1 MQARG
6 NAATI
11 SSMKPGFLALCLLSG
26 LPAQA
31 ARYAPP
37 AVDRSWTDLGGSAWK
52 FTGSNSLTG
61 AEAIG
66 YNDASWAPV
75 KVPHTWN
82 TKADRTTYSNAWYRV
97 HFQSPGADTAG
108 GKRYYLHFEGAN
120 ANAEAYLNGTL
131 LGKHVGGYTAFI
143 FDATAARKDGDNV
156 LAVKVDNATHP
167 GLPSNGNGWVHYG
180 GLIRRVRI
188 LTTDRYAIDPAH
200 FASPG
205 VYISQSKVG
214 AASAGFSV
222 RTMLRNAS
230 GAAKTFAIKLSICD
244 SADEIVA
251 TLRDSLAVPAG
262 SDTALV
268 LAGSLANPRLW
279 SLGSPYLYRFYAE
292 LWVDGS
298 VRDMVAQR
306 TGFRSYSLSA
316 NAFVINGTQQ
326 LLRGAGMHA
335 ENETARNALDS
346 LAIRK
351 QFAVARDMGMNYLRL
366 VHYPHAPAAYSLADE
381 WGIGIS
387 AENGLYQNSADV
399 GSPERDDNT
408 REMVMQNF
416 NHPSILWWGAG
427 NEDYFNANIVRFGKV
442 IKAADS
448 TRPVFYASSGQNPSG
463 GVDLVFQ
470 NIYPGWYSG
479 AIKDFPGSNHWISES
494 GAGGVVT
501 THQAYKAVKFTVGS
515 FEPEEYE
522 SLVLEHKF
530 QYLFDT
536 KPADV
541 PLYSH
546 WVLFDM
552 GDSKYKGL
560 NSKGLLTAAGFPKDP
575 YYLWRAKARPDD
587 PLIRICGKHW
597 YVRADSRDIKV
608 YSNRPSVSLSVNGTG
623 KGSIADGAYAN
634 PATGGVINDV
644 FYFDSVL
651 QKGPNTVIASDGSGH
666 ADTALVYFTGNA
678 PAAPAD
684 SNEAI
689 SALASTD
696 PGNPAYFINQPIQS
710 QWPVYYQCDGNAD
723 NSFDTIPDALAG
735 ARWISTR
742 RQSQTPTG
750 LSFAIK
756 DRAGADVFILAS
768 RQASPPAWLAAAGF
782 SASGI
787 SGAWRDNGMNLVPY
801 DVYGKR
807 FPAGASVS
815 LAGSA
820 IDFVV
825 LVRPAGQTAIRR
837 HADDRTAASG
847 YAFLSAARRFDVAGL
862 PGGPY
867 REIAIYDLSGKC
879 LQKAR
884 LGENEDY
891 FTAAETAAEGVRII
905 RMRRP

>member
-1 MQARG
+1 MQAVA
-6 NAATI
+6 NAATL
-11 SSMKPGFLALCLLSG
+11 SRMKPVLFALCLL
-26 LPAQA
+26 PALSPHA

-52 FTGSNSLTG
+52 FMGSNSLAG
-61 AEAIG
+61 AEAVG
-66 YNDASWAPV
+66 YDDASWATV

-82 TKADRTTYSNAWYRV
+82 TKADRTTYTNAWYRV
-97 HFQSPGADTAG
+97 HFQGSSADTAG
-108 GKRYYLHFEGAN
+108 GKRCYLHFEGAN
-120 ANAEAYLNGTL
+120 ANAEAYLNGTR

-180 GLIRRVRI
+180 GLIRKVRI
-188 LTTDRYAIDPAH
+188 LRTNRYAIDPTH

-214 AASAGFSV
+214 AASAAFSV
-222 RTMLRNAS
+222 RAMLRNAS
-230 GAAKTFAIKLSICD
+230 GAAKTFAIDLAICD

-251 TLRDSLAVPAG
+251 TVKDSVPVPANSG
-262 SDTALV
+262 TSLV
-268 LAGSLANPRLW
+268 LAGSLANPHLW
-279 SLGSPYLYRFYAE
+279 SLGNPYLYRFYAE
-292 LWVDGS
+292 LRVDGS
-298 VRDMVAQR
+298 AKDMVAQR

-316 NAFVINGTQQ
+316 NSFVINGAQQ
-326 LLRGAGMHA
+326 LLRGAGLHA
-335 ENETARNALDS
+335 ENETARSALDS
-346 LAIRK
+346 LAIRE

-366 VHYPHAPAAYSLADE
+366 VHYPHSPAAYSLADE

-387 AENGLYQNSADV
+387 AENGLYQNSVDV

-463 GVDLVFQ
+463 GVDLIFQ
-470 NIYPGWYSG
+470 NVYPGWYSG
-479 AIKDFPGSNHWISES
+479 TIKDFPGTNHWISET
-494 GAGGVVT
+494 GAGGVIT
-501 THQAYKAVKFTVGS
+501 AHQGYKSTKFTVGS

-522 SLVLEHKF
+522 SLALEHKF
-530 QYLFDT
+530 QSIFDA
-536 KPADV
+536 KPTDV

-575 YYLWRAKARPDD
+575 YYLWKAKARPAE

-608 YSNRPSVSLSVNGTG
+608 YSNRPTLSLSVNGNA
-623 KGSIADGAYAN
+623 KGPLADGAYTN
-634 PATGGVINDV
+634 PATGGVVNDV
-644 FYFDSVL
+644 FFFDSVL
-651 QKGPNTVIASDGSGH
+651 QKGANTVIASDGSGH
-666 ADTALVYFTGNA
+666 ADTALIYYTGNA

-684 SNEAI
+684 SGEPV
-689 SALASTD
+689 SGLASAD
-696 PGNPAYFINQPIQS
+696 PAHPAYLVNQAIQA

-723 NSFDTIPDALAG
+723 NSFDTIPAALAG
-735 ARWISTR
+735 SRWIATR
-742 RQSQTPTG
+742 RQSLTPTG

-756 DRAGADVFILAS
+756 DRAGADVYILAT
-768 RQASPPAWLAAAGF
+768 RQATTPPWIAAAGF
-782 SASGI
+782 APTGVAGS
-787 SGAWRDNGMNLVPY
+787 WRDNSMNLVPY

-807 FPAGASVS
+807 FPAGAPVS

-825 LVRPAGQTAIRR
+825 LVKPSGQTGIR
-837 HADDRTAASG
+837 HQAAEIRAG
-847 YAFLSAARRFDVAGL
+847 AQYTFLSAAKRFAVPAI
-862 PGGPY
+862 PGSPY
-867 REIAIYDLSGKC
+867 REIAIYDLSGHC
-879 LQKAR
+879 LQTAP
-884 LGENEDY
+884 LGEGAES
-891 FTAAETAAEGVRII
+891 FTAAGAAARGLRII
-905 RMRRP
+905 RMR